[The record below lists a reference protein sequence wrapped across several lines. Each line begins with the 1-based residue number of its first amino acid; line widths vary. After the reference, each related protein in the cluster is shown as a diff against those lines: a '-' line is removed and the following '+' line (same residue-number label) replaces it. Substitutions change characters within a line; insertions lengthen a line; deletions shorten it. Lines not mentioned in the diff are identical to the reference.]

1 MGLAG
6 PDTQLQKMDICLNKK
21 QVHMLDDSVITLW
34 CIETFQYIMNQ
45 YF

>member
-6 PDTQLQKMDICLNKK
+6 PDIQLQKMDISLDKK
-21 QVHMLDDSVITLW
+21 QVHMLDDSDIFSG
-34 CIETFQYIMNQ
+34 CIETFQHIMNQ

>member
-6 PDTQLQKMDICLNKK
+6 PDIQLQKMDICLNRK
-21 QVHMLDDSVITLW
+21 QVHMFDDSVIFS
-34 CIETFQYIMNQ
+34 ETFQRIMNQ